1 MPQIGFFVGA
11 AGAGL
16 FGIPMGAAN
25 LTIAWDSFGTGPGS
39 SLGLVYKTYM
49 LSNIV
54 GGGRVRNYKPVTVA
68 PYKAST
74 SPLGRLNIVKF
85 MLSGHTNYASW
96 VDLTLKV
103 FDPGTGKQIYSAA
116 DGTGQDTLRVQ
127 VKGYSTAST
136 LSFED
141 TLESIHDDNNAI

>member
-54 GGGRVRNYKPVTVA
+54 GGGRVRHYKPVTVA
-68 PYKAST
+68 PRTGIVALEPVKGKPALVRLRDGKAVV
-74 SPLGRLNIVKF
+74 PRLD
-85 MLSGHTNYASW
+85 GAP
-96 VDLTLKV
+96 DLKEG
-103 FDPGTGKQIYSAA
+103 FWCARED
-116 DGTGQDTLRVQ
+116 QDTALLAA
-127 VKGYSTAST
+127 TANDGSK
-136 LSFED
+136 L
-141 TLESIHDDNNAI
+141 